1 MHIVY
6 DTSSFTGLYTFS
18 LLVEQP
24 GRTQDFILG
33 AWYQMV
39 TQIMLRTDAGKS
51 YFSEK
56 KVSSRTAL
64 DLIKCLKQI
73 K

>member
-1 MHIVY
+1 MHIAY

-39 TQIMLRTDAGKS
+39 TQNMLLTDAGKKV
-51 YFSEK
+51 FFGEK
-56 KVSSRTAL
+56 S
-64 DLIKCLKQI
+64 LIWDCF
-73 K
+73 